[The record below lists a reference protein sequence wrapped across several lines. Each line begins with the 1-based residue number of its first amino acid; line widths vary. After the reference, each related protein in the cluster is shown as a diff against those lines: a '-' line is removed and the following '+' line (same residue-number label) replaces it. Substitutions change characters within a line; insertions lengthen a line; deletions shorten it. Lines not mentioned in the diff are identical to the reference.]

1 MKKRVIGF
9 YDYTVILTYLGMFM
23 AFQGIIFAVKDIF
36 PAALLFLAG
45 SLVCDTMD
53 GRVAR
58 AKKNRAEEEKQFGV
72 QIDSLC
78 DMVSF
83 GIFPAV
89 IFYCW
94 GLESIV
100 DISLLGFYCLCC
112 VIRLG
117 FFNVLAQNKDSDEP
131 AAYHGLPVVG
141 LALFVPAAWLIGLLV
156 PEVIFHFVLR
166 FMLVAFGLLYI
177 WDFPVNKPKMWK
189 LGILGLVFLVPL
201 LLGSFLM

>member
-23 AFQGIIFAVKDIF
+23 AFQGIIFAVKGIF

-78 DMVSF
+78 D
-83 GIFPAV
+83 
-89 IFYCW
+89 
-94 GLESIV
+94 L
-100 DISLLGFYCLCC
+100 
-112 VIRLG
+112 
-117 FFNVLAQNKDSDEP
+117 
-131 AAYHGLPVVG
+131 
-141 LALFVPAAWLIGLLV
+141 
-156 PEVIFHFVLR
+156 
-166 FMLVAFGLLYI
+166 
-177 WDFPVNKPKMWK
+177 
-189 LGILGLVFLVPL
+189 L
-201 LLGSFLM
+201 LLGSGIHCGYRFVGLLLPVLRDPPGLL